1 MEQRDLQKLLL
12 KAAICTIACDGEI
25 HDKELAEMNEMVS
38 QAVYFK
44 DFNGHELLCEMLEA
58 VKASGK
64 IFFHEFL
71 ENIKFSELSIVQ
83 ELLVLE
89 VILRIVYADER
100 FDPNEEMFLRL
111 VRSHLN
117 VQDEIIVQ
125 RFGAVPCLNV
135 REKVDFSSADLNSD
149 LVKISNFFD
158 NVILASG
165 FTVDAPKSNSDI
177 EDIKDISKQ

>member
-12 KAAICTIACDGEI
+12 KAAVCTIACDGEI
-25 HDKELAEMNEMVS
+25 HDKELAEMNGMVS

-44 DFNGHELLCEMLEA
+44 AFNGHELLYEMLEA

-64 IFFHEFL
+64 IFFHDFL
-71 ENIKFSELSIVQ
+71 DDLKSSDLSIVQ

-111 VRSHLN
+111 VRSHLSLH
-117 VQDEIIVQ
+117 DEIIVQ
-125 RFGAVPCLNV
+125 RFGAVSCLNV
-135 REKVDFSSADLNSD
+135 SEKEGFSSKDFDAGLIR
-149 LVKISNFFD
+149 ISNFFD
-158 NVILASG
+158 NVKLASG
-165 FTVDAPKSNSDI
+165 LTADSTKNYSVTEEI
-177 EDIKDISKQ
+177 EDISKQ

>member
-12 KAAICTIACDGEI
+12 KAAVCTIACDGDI
-25 HDKELAEMNEMVS
+25 HDKELAEMNGMVS

-58 VKASGK
+58 VKASGN
-64 IFFHEFL
+64 IFFHDFL
-71 ENIKFSELSIVQ
+71 DDLKSSDLSIVQ

-111 VRSHLN
+111 VRTHLSLH
-117 VQDEIIVQ
+117 DEIIVQ
-125 RFGAVPCLNV
+125 RFGSVPCLNV
-135 REKVDFSSADLNSD
+135 SEKEGFSATDFDAG
-149 LVKISNFFD
+149 LVKISSFFD
-158 NVILASG
+158 NVMLASG
-165 FTVDAPKSNSDI
+165 LTADSPKSYSVTEDI
-177 EDIKDISKQ
+177 EDTSKQ